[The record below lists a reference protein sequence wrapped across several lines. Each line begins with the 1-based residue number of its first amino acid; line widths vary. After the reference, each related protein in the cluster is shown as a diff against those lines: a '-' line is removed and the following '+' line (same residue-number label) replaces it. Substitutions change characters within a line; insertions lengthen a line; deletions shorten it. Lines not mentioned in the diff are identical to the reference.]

1 METETK
7 SAGSAN
13 GTYRRLAPAEVAW
26 MVKELRTHF
35 GLKQLALAQDA
46 GVTERTIERI
56 EAGIAVSDDTLR
68 KVAKALKLSENAF
81 TQATYCPSDEELAT
95 QVKKI
100 RDEHT
105 VTDLHDLSEARQLEN
120 LMGQH
125 GHLIDGSAL
134 VDSLADSM
142 AALQDTMQDWGDIFG
157 EISAADKLAAC
168 RQVLALVREIEGQEY
183 AARWGRYTTAD
194 KCSVGVLVFFRRS
207 DLQSPEHL
215 RKAIVPRWLFR
226 DVRT

>member
-7 SAGSAN
+7 STGNAN

-46 GVTERTIERI
+46 GVTERTIERT

-68 KVAKALKLSENAF
+68 KVARALKLSENAF
-81 TQATYCPSDEELAT
+81 TQATYCPSDEELTA

-142 AALQDTMQDWGDIFG
+142 AALQTQSRIGV
-157 EISAADKLAAC
+157 ISS
-168 RQVLALVREIEGQEY
+168 
-183 AARWGRYTTAD
+183 GR
-194 KCSVGVLVFFRRS
+194 FRRQIS
-207 DLQSPEHL
+207 WRRAGKYS
-215 RKAIVPRWLFR
+215 R
-226 DVRT
+226 